1 VTLAGTGRLTMR
13 TFALILGLWCL
24 QSASAVLAQN
34 TLSLG
39 ELPPGSLV
47 LNLSASEQRDIEQ
60 DTLTAVLEYA
70 EQGRDQVVLQDKIN
84 QVMQRSLALA
94 RAIEGVQV
102 QSGSYQVYLVQNT
115 PGIFSADNPVWRAQ
129 QSMQISGMDSAVLL
143 ELAGKLQSNGL
154 SMNNLYYSLSPT
166 RHEQVA
172 GELTTTLLQTLQ
184 QRAALAGLAL
194 GKSHA
199 ELIEVSLDGQG
210 DVPFAR
216 QAYAMAGMAMDALI
230 STPAAEPGQT
240 PVTVSVSARAILSP

>member
-1 VTLAGTGRLTMR
+1 LQALAGLTMR
-13 TFALILGLWCL
+13 SFSLILGLWCL

-60 DTLTAVLEYA
+60 DTLTAVLEYV
-70 EQGRDQVVLQDKIN
+70 EQGRDQVALQDKIS

-94 RAIEGVQV
+94 RAIESIQV
-102 QSGSYQVYLVQNT
+102 QSGGNQVYQVQNT

-129 QSMQISGMDSAVLL
+129 QSIQVSGMDSAVLL
-143 ELAGKLQSNGL
+143 ELVGKLQSSGL
-154 SMNNLYYSLSPT
+154 SIINLYYSLSPT

-172 GELTTTLLQTLQ
+172 GELTTMLLQTLQ
-184 QRAALAGLAL
+184 QRATLAGQAL
-194 GKSHA
+194 GKTHA

-210 DVPFAR
+210 GVPLAR

-230 STPAAEPGQT
+230 ATPAAEPGQT
-240 PVTVSVSARAILSP
+240 TVTVSVSARAILSP

>member
-1 VTLAGTGRLTMR
+1 MR
-13 TFALILGLWCL
+13 TFPLIFGLGCL
-24 QSASAVLAQN
+24 QSTSAVLAQN

-70 EQGRDQVVLQDKIN
+70 EQGRDQVALQDKIN

-94 RAIEGVQV
+94 RATEGVQV
-102 QSGSYQVYLVQNT
+102 QSGGYQVYQVQNT

-129 QSMQISGMDSAVLL
+129 QSVQVSGMDSTVVL
-143 ELAGKLQSNGL
+143 ELVGSLQSTGL
-154 SMNNLYYSLSPT
+154 AINSLHYSLSPT

-172 GELTTTLLQTLQ
+172 GELTTALLQTLQ
-184 QRAALAGLAL
+184 QRAALAGQAL
-194 GKSHA
+194 GKTHA
-199 ELIEVSLDGQG
+199 ELIEVSLEGQG

-230 STPAAEPGQT
+230 ATPAAEPGQT
-240 PVTVSVSARAILSP
+240 TVSVSISARAILSP